1 MIICHCH
8 AVSDREL
15 REAAGRGETCADVA
29 RSCRAGS
36 ACHGCLPAVQQI
48 LRESSAQPP
57 AGPKIEE
64 RQ

>member
-8 AVSDREL
+8 GVSDREL
-15 REAAGRGETCADVA
+15 RDAASRGESCADVA

-36 ACHGCLPAVQQI
+36 ACHGCLPAVREI
-48 LRESSAQPP
+48 LRENVVRELAR
-57 AGPKIEE
+57 PKLEE

>member
-8 AVSDREL
+8 GISDREL
-15 REAAGRGETCADVA
+15 REAAARGESTADVA

-36 ACHGCLPAVQQI
+36 ACRGCLPAVQQL
-48 LRESSAQPP
+48 LREGAVREAARP
-57 AGPKIEE
+57 AVEE